1 MSKDQLELIQNCG
14 ILTELTGCI
23 LHNCDY
29 CEDQG
34 MDVTETL
41 KSLRWILTGA
51 VRDLQKTNARLERE
65 LKLWSPN
72 D

>member
-1 MSKDQLELIQNCG
+1 MSRDQAELIQSCG
-14 ILTELTGCI
+14 ILTELTGYI

-34 MDVTETL
+34 MNVTETL

-65 LKLWSPN
+65 LKLWQPN